1 MKPGCSSPASSPR
14 GAARLPRSRP
24 RHGSGIAARG
34 RPWHHRRAAPPFRGT
49 DMRVRFAGFLLAL
62 VAFVPAAFAQ
72 APLITEKKFFTLPQY
87 TTQGGKAIKNVR
99 VGYETYGKLNATG
112 DNAIFI
118 AHFFSGTSHAAGRY
132 KADEKTAGYWDAII
146 GAGKAI
152 DTDKYFVVSA
162 DTLANLNVKSPTLG
176 TTGPAT
182 VNPDTGKPY
191 GSTFPVVTM
200 GDSVRVH
207 KALVDSCSVKKLVAV
222 AGASGGS
229 IQAME
234 WAAQCPALVERV
246 VHVIGPGLDIPPYVI
261 GLLDLW
267 AMPIRMDP
275 NWKGGDYFGGPEPLE
290 GIAQSLKTVTLTALH
305 FGWAEKAHGYKWASE
320 GNDPADA
327 MGNLFAIEDS
337 LYKTGQSRASSTD
350 AAHFVWT
357 AKANQ
362 LYNLEK
368 QQANIKAKVL
378 FLPAKTDMVFP
389 PELSKRWAEK
399 LKAQGNHVELYEIEG
414 TSGHLDGLFSIAK
427 VGDQIKAFLAK

>member
-1 MKPGCSSPASSPR
+1 
-14 GAARLPRSRP
+14 
-24 RHGSGIAARG
+24 
-34 RPWHHRRAAPPFRGT
+34 
-49 DMRVRFAGFLLAL
+49 MRVRFAGFLLAL

-87 TTQGGKAIKNVR
+87 TTQGGKPIKNVR
-99 VGYETYGKLNATG
+99 VGYETYGKLNAAG

-162 DTLANLNVKSPTLG
+162 DTLANLNVKSPTVG

-191 GSTFPVVTM
+191 GSSFPVITM

-207 KALVDSCSVKKLVAV
+207 KALVDSLGVKKLVAV
-222 AGASGGS
+222 AGASGGA

-234 WAAQCPALVERV
+234 WGAQYPGFVERV
-246 VHVIGPGLDIPPYVI
+246 IHVIGPGLDIHPYVI

-267 AMPIRMDP
+267 MMPIKMDL
-275 NWKGGDYFGGPEPLE
+275 NWKNGDYFGGAEPNE
-290 GIAQSLKTVTLTALH
+290 GVAQSLKTVTLTALH
-305 FGWAEKAHGYKWASE
+305 FGWAEKAHGYKWAAE
-320 GNDPADA
+320 GKNPADA

-337 LYKTGQSRASSTD
+337 LYKTGQARAGATD
-350 AAHFVWT
+350 AAHFVWM

-368 QQANIKAKVL
+368 QQAQIKAKVL
-378 FLPAKTDMVFP
+378 FLPAKTDLVFP
-389 PELSKRWAEK
+389 PELSRRWAER
-399 LKAQGNHVELYEIEG
+399 LRAQGNHVELYEIEG

-427 VGDQIKAFLAK
+427 VSDQIKAFLTK